1 MILTEQRYKAERKAH
16 DYEYIHV
23 TQEVDRDRHCIRFT
37 LMESRWRSPE
47 EAADYLRW
55 AASEI
60 EKLGEVRQNET

>member
-1 MILTEQRYKAERKAH
+1 MILTEQRYIAERKAR

-23 TQEVDRDRHCIRFT
+23 THELDEDRHYIRFA

-55 AASEI
+55 AASEN
-60 EKLGEVRQNET
+60 EKLGEVRQ